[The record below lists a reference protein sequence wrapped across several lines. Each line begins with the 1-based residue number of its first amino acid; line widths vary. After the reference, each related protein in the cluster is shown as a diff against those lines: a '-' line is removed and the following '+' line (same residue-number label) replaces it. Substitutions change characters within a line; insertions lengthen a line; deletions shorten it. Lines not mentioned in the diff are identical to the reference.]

1 MYVSES
7 EILKV
12 QKYENEIVNDTMCVN
27 LLCSCIHKVWIAV
40 NAGWTKARSSPATR
54 SPTIIII
61 DIKRKNQHH
70 HHCYSNHFQIPDPL
84 IIIIIITTIIT
95 ISRRSVYGAL
105 AFGQLIFLKPQMTHM
120 YIIDPPR
127 PSLDIPKSYKRAK
140 PTKHKSLRTL

>member
-54 SPTIIII
+54 SP
-61 DIKRKNQHH
+61 DNHH
-70 HHCYSNHFQIPDPL
+70 HQYHFGK
-84 IIIIIITTIIT
+84 ITC
-95 ISRRSVYGAL
+95 
-105 AFGQLIFLKPQMTHM
+105 LKPQP
-120 YIIDPPR
+120 Y
-127 PSLDIPKSYKRAK
+127 PSQKTTMRQK
-140 PTKHKSLRTL
+140 PQESIV